1 MSFWRRSRGRHALGA
16 AVASIPA
23 VSETLHPTT
32 GAPAPHAP
40 APHAP
45 APHAPAPH
53 APAPRPPSDVPGE
66 SASVA
71 SAAPEWSFPELHP
84 PQEAALTGPR
94 VELTFRDG
102 TSAALD
108 GTQARALDEIAR
120 ALTRRD

>member
-32 GAPAPHAP
+32 G
-40 APHAP
+40 AP